1 MEKKRLADFIIIGL
15 SLILCIVGLMG
26 IPYLHVDSSTDAFIP
41 LDAPV
46 VQTNDEIESI
56 FGSLDAVLVSI
67 KSETGLFTDEHLTQ
81 IANLA
86 DAIAKVD
93 GIKEAISLPTMQHLE
108 PALDGVEAV
117 TMYEGDIALLA
128 ERLVDWLDFYEGTLI
143 SEDRAT
149 AAILIQLNLD
159 ADEVQLLADIR
170 ALLADVTGVKTAILG
185 MPVVTEEI
193 RLSLL
198 SDLGF
203 LIPIVAS
210 LIIIILYLFL
220 RSVKAT
226 ILSLVPLIFSSSLA
240 LGIMAL
246 FNITFT
252 MATMLVP
259 VLLLIVGSAYTIH
272 IFSHFFEEYEGG
284 DPAPVLKVVVR
295 RNIYPIAAAAAT
307 TASGF
312 LAQLSS
318 PLGPFRTFGVL
329 SFFGVIICATSSL
342 VLLPALI
349 RVMYRNGHKPRKEKI
364 INGERRSAKPV
375 AIAVNIATKWGK
387 PLLLVSFLLL
397 LIFLPLSYSRLENGT
412 DMLSFFRSSTDL
424 VKDTRS
430 YSEDMQGSFSLSVM
444 VRPVGAQTLAPST
457 LKTLE
462 AAIDTIASDETV
474 GGVQSIIPFIKR
486 MNQLLGPGEDT
497 VIASSFEEEEDL
509 FFDFFSMD
517 MGFDLFEDD
526 YEDEY
531 IGEAGGQGRYEIP
544 SDPALYGLA
553 DEEELASLIAQYLL
567 LYSSSLDT
575 FINDPLEPDATLFT
589 ILLKSSDD
597 KHLDYLDTMIPTL
610 FPEEWEIKIG
620 GAEAVSLALT
630 TLVTK
635 SQIISIFSSFIAVW
649 LLVLLTF
656 RSPKLATLSLIPC
669 LFALTAVFGAM
680 SLLSI
685 QLDIVTSLL
694 AALCIGVG
702 VDYAIHLL
710 AAFGRSDLELP
721 YILHTTGKAI
731 LANAASVALG
741 FAGLLFSRF
750 TPIANLGLLFCIAM
764 IAASLSALLV
774 LPAIKVHFPKLTE
787 PRRKTS

>member
-1 MEKKRLADFIIIGL
+1 MEKKRLADYLIIAF
-15 SLILCIVGLMG
+15 SLILCVVGLLG
-26 IPYLHVDSSTDAFIP
+26 IPFLHVDSSTDAFIP
-41 LDAPV
+41 LDDPV
-46 VQTNDEIESI
+46 VKTNDEIEAV
-56 FGSLDAVLVSI
+56 FGSLDAIVVAVKSPTTMLDDHHLRLLGQLTDSIEALDGVKQVS
-67 KSETGLFTDEHLTQ
+67 SL
-81 IANLA
+81 AN
-86 DAIAKVD
+86 
-93 GIKEAISLPTMQHLE
+93 MQHLE
-108 PALDGVEAV
+108 PSSDGVEVV
-117 TMYEGDIALLA
+117 TMYDGDLA
-128 ERLVDWLDFYEGTLI
+128 VLMDRIESWDDFYVGTLV
-143 SEDRAT
+143 STDGQT
-149 AAILIQLNLD
+149 AAILIQLNLG
-159 ADEVQLLADIR
+159 ADEV
-170 ALLADVTGVKTAILG
+170 ALLQSIRSLLDQTEGVSASVLG
-185 MPVVTEEI
+185 LPVVTEEI

-198 SDLGF
+198 RDLGF
-203 LIPIVAS
+203 LVPIVAT
-210 LIIIILYLFL
+210 LIIIILYVFL

-272 IFSHFFEEYEGG
+272 IFSHFFEDYKGG
-284 DPAPVLKVVVR
+284 DPAPILRVVVR
-295 RNIYPIAAAAAT
+295 RNVYPIAAAAAT

-329 SFFGVIICATSSL
+329 SFFGVVICAASSL

-349 RVMYRNGHKPRKEKI
+349 RVMYKTAPKRREKEVRNSSKI
-364 INGERRSAKPV
+364 VGRTLAFTTR
-375 AIAVNIATKWGK
+375 WGK
-387 PLLLVSFLLL
+387 PLLLVSALFLL
-397 LIFLPLSYSRLENGT
+397 IILPLSYSKLESGT
-412 DMLSFFRSSTDL
+412 NMLSFFRSSTNL
-424 VKDTRS
+424 VKDTRQ

-444 VRPVGAQTLAPST
+444 VTPKGVPTLAPST

-462 AAIDTIASDETV
+462 AAIETIEEDPHI
-474 GGVQSIIPFIKR
+474 GGVQSILPFIKR
-486 MNQLLGPGEDT
+486 MNQLLGPGDEP
-497 VIASSFEEEEDL
+497 IMESIEEEA

-517 MGFDLFEDD
+517 MGFDAFDD
-526 YEDEY
+526 EIYEDEY
-531 IGEAGGQGRYEIP
+531 VADAGGQGRYEIP
-544 SDPALYGLA
+544 SDPALYGLST
-553 DEEELASLIAQYLL
+553 EEDLAHLIAQYLL

-575 FINDPLEPDATLFT
+575 FINDPLEPDSTLFT
-589 ILLKSSDD
+589 ILLKESDD
-597 KHLDYLDTMIPTL
+597 QRLGRLNALIPTL
-610 FPEEWEIKIG
+610 FPEDWEIKIG
-620 GAEAVSLALT
+620 GGEAVNLALT
-630 TLVTK
+630 NLVTK

-669 LFALTAVFGAM
+669 LFALTAVFATM
-680 SLLSI
+680 SI
-685 QLDIVTSLL
+685 FAIKLDIVTSLL

-710 AAFGRSDLELP
+710 AAFGREDLELP
-721 YILHTTGKAI
+721 FIMHTTGKAI

-774 LPAIKVHFPKLTE
+774 LPAIKTHYPKLTQ

>member
-1 MEKKRLADFIIIGL
+1 MEKKRVGDYTIIGL
-15 SLILCIVGLMG
+15 SLALCIIGLMG
-26 IPYLHVDSSTDAFIP
+26 IPRLHVDSSTDAFIP

-46 VQTNDEIESI
+46 VKTNEEIEDI
-56 FGSLDAVLVSI
+56 FGSLDALVVSL
-67 KSETGLFTDEHLTQ
+67 KSSTTMLDDEHLKILGSVTEKIEKLDGVKQ
-81 IANLA
+81 ISSLAN
-86 DAIAKVD
+86 
-93 GIKEAISLPTMQHLE
+93 MQHLE
-108 PALDGVEAV
+108 PSSEGVEAV
-117 TMYEGDIALLA
+117 TMYDGDLDALR
-128 ERLVDWLDFYEGTLI
+128 ERIDSWPSFYRGTFI
-143 SEDRAT
+143 SEDEQT
-149 AAILIQLNLD
+149 AAIL
-159 ADEVQLLADIR
+159 VQLTLGADDPTLLANIR
-170 ALLADVTGVKTAILG
+170 AILAEVDGLETSVLG
-185 MPVVTEEI
+185 LPVVTEEI

-198 SDLGF
+198 NDLAI
-203 LIPIVAS
+203 LIPIVAA
-210 LIIIILYLFL
+210 LLIIILYLFL

-226 ILSLVPLIFSSSLA
+226 ILSFVPLLFSSSLA
-240 LGIMAL
+240 LGIMAA
-246 FNITFT
+246 FNITVT

-284 DPAPVLKVVVR
+284 DPGPVLSMVVK
-295 RNIYPIAAAAAT
+295 RNVYPIAAAAAT

-329 SFFGVIICATSSL
+329 SFFGVVICATSSL

-349 RVMYRNGHKPRKEKI
+349 RVMYKNPPKRREKEERNSSRI
-364 INGERRSAKPV
+364 IGK
-375 AIAVNIATKWGK
+375 AIDFLTRHGK
-387 PLLLVSFLLL
+387 LVLLFALLFLV
-397 LIFLPLSYSRLENGT
+397 IVLPLSYSKLENGT
-412 DMLSFFRSSTDL
+412 NMLSFFRSSSPMVQQT
-424 VKDTRS
+424 KQ
-430 YSEDMQGSFSLSVM
+430 YSKDMQGSFSLSVM
-444 VRPVGAQTLAPST
+444 VTPKGAMTLAPST

-462 AAIDTIASDETV
+462 KAVDTISEDAYV

-486 MNQLLGPGEDT
+486 MNQLLGPSEDMIT
-497 VIASSFEEEEDL
+497 EVAEEEV

-517 MGFDLFEDD
+517 MGFDDFDGSYDD
-526 YEDEY
+526 EWTTD
-531 IGEAGGQGRYEIP
+531 AGGQGLYEIP
-544 SDPALYGLA
+544 SDPARYGLSS
-553 DEEELASLIAQYLL
+553 EEDLAGLIAQYLL

-575 FINDPLEPDATLFT
+575 FINDPLEPDSTLFT
-589 ILLKSSDD
+589 VLLKESDE
-597 KHLDYLDTMIPTL
+597 KELAHLTALIPTL

-620 GAEAVSLALT
+620 GGEAVSLALT
-630 TLVTK
+630 ELVTK

-669 LFALTAVFGAM
+669 LFALAAVFLTMAIF
-680 SLLSI
+680 SI
-685 QLDIVTSLL
+685 KLDIITSLL

-710 AAFGRSDLELP
+710 AAFGREDKDMP

-764 IAASLSALLV
+764 VAASFSALTV
-774 LPAIKVHFPKLTE
+774 LPALKIHYPALIQ
-787 PRRKTS
+787 PRRKKS